1 MLEIKANQ
9 ELYIEKLLSF
19 RGELRQSEVES
30 VAKDMQA
37 YIKNVGAKLVGA
49 PITTTFAIKTD
60 LLDVEVLMPIDGI
73 IASTDKYKFK
83 EKLKITNAL
92 VASYK
97 GDPAGLQ
104 AASNQMTVYMSE
116 HNLLPITTGYNI
128 TRKVDILNPENTEI
142 DVYVGISPNIL

>member
-37 YIKNVGAKLVGA
+37 YIKNAGAKLVGA

-60 LLDVEVLMPIDGI
+60 MLDIEMLMPVDGI
-73 IASTDKYKFK
+73 IASTSEYRFK
-83 EKLKITNAL
+83 DEIKITNAV

-97 GDPAGLQ
+97 GHPTGLQ
-104 AASNQMTVYMSE
+104 DACNKLNKYME
-116 HNLLPITTGYNI
+116 DHKLQPITTGYNV
-128 TRKVDILNPENTEI
+128 TLKTDASNLENTEI
-142 DVYVGISPNIL
+142 DVYVGINPNIL